1 MWAVLHASFFLFLSF
16 FLSFFLC
23 LCGPPARV
31 CGLCFMRQAGSKTG
45 AAKPLSSMLMVGM
58 VIPATVVVLGT
69 VVALTEEE
77 DEDEDGCR

>member
-1 MWAVLHASFFLFLSF
+1 
-16 FLSFFLC
+16 
-23 LCGPPARV
+23 
-31 CGLCFMRQAGSKTG
+31 
-45 AAKPLSSMLMVGM
+45 MLMVGM